1 MAIDL
6 NFAKDAL
13 DKAKQNAL
21 RAEHVYLEALNAQK
35 LQYIN
40 QVVNLINKYEIS
52 IKELIDN
59 GANIKSG
66 VVRNVYSYKNND
78 INELFVDDGKTAAPT
93 WFVDYKKLRR
103 GADKLKKEQL
113 DKKYNKTIAK

>member
-6 NFAKDAL
+6 NYAKDAL

-21 RAEHVYLEALNAQK
+21 RAEQVYLEALNAQK
-35 LQYIN
+35 SQHIN
-40 QVVNLINKYEIS
+40 QVVNLINKYEITT
-52 IKELIDN
+52 KELIDN

-78 INELFVDDGKTAAPT
+78 NNELFVDDGNSSPPA
-93 WFVDYKKLRR
+93 WFIDYKRLRR

-113 DKKYNKTIAK
+113 DKKYNKAIVK